1 VLVSVPANLV
11 RQRPDI
17 RSAERRLAAQSER
30 IGIATADLYPSFF
43 LLGDFGYLASSDLFD
58 SRNRVWSFGPTFRW
72 NLFDGGRVRNRI
84 EVQNA
89 RTEAALASYEQTVLS
104 ALEEVEN
111 ALVGYTE
118 ETIRRESLRR
128 SVEAARK
135 SVELVGVLYKS
146 GLTDFQNVLDMER
159 SLAEQED
166 TYVASVGL
174 VTQNL
179 IAIYRSLG
187 GGWDP
192 DPGMLQVEI
201 QDAALHGEPIF

>member
-1 VLVSVPANLV
+1 
-11 RQRPDI
+11 
-17 RSAERRLAAQSER
+17 
-30 IGIATADLYPSFF
+30 
-43 LLGDFGYLASSDLFD
+43 
-58 SRNRVWSFGPTFRW
+58 
-72 NLFDGGRVRNRI
+72 
-84 EVQNA
+84 
-89 RTEAALASYEQTVLS
+89 
-104 ALEEVEN
+104 
-111 ALVGYTE
+111 
-118 ETIRRESLRR
+118 
-128 SVEAARK
+128 
-135 SVELVGVLYKS
+135 
-146 GLTDFQNVLDMER
+146 MER